1 MVKRATGSIFI
12 AVAACRLQRLVFKG
26 NISIGYLV
34 TATNLINFT
43 NQPVQVISQ
52 SVSKIIATT
61 DIRHRLVLVR
71 QNTHQG
77 VSNFT
82 GSQVGNMSLQHVCF
96 RYNNNDAYA
105 LNDIN
110 CTFLQ
115 GKKYAIMGPS
125 GSGKSTLAKVI
136 SGMYRN
142 YEGNILYDGKELRNM
157 SHAESTHVIETIP
170 QNPFIFNGTVYEITS
185 SEFRESLAARY
196 SCILPVGAY
205 E

>member
-1 MVKRATGSIFI
+1 M
-12 AVAACRLQRLVFKG
+12 
-26 NISIGYLV
+26 
-34 TATNLINFT
+34 
-43 NQPVQVISQ
+43 
-52 SVSKIIATT
+52 
-61 DIRHRLVLVR
+61 
-71 QNTHQG
+71 
-77 VSNFT
+77 
-82 GSQVGNMSLQHVCF
+82 
-96 RYNNNDAYA
+96 
-105 LNDIN
+105 LNDIK

-115 GKKYAIMGPS
+115 NKKYAIMGPS

-185 SEFRESLAARY
+185 SEFRESIAARY

>member
-1 MVKRATGSIFI
+1 
-12 AVAACRLQRLVFKG
+12 
-26 NISIGYLV
+26 
-34 TATNLINFT
+34 
-43 NQPVQVISQ
+43 
-52 SVSKIIATT
+52 
-61 DIRHRLVLVR
+61 
-71 QNTHQG
+71 
-77 VSNFT
+77 
-82 GSQVGNMSLQHVCF
+82 MSLQHVYF

-115 GKKYAIMGPS
+115 NKKYAIMGPS

-170 QNPFIFNGTVYEITS
+170 VPSRFMRKFICRLRL
-185 SEFRESLAARY
+185 SEVSRQ
-196 SCILPVGAY
+196 
-205 E
+205 